1 MRLWKRAC
9 GIRVIIGIGCSGSEE
24 KSLIILLNLTQ
35 REEDCTPVMAV
46 IGTVS
51 AALA

>member
-35 REEDCTPVMAV
+35 REDCTSIMAV
-46 IGTVS
+46 IGTVA